1 MCGDEGAGR
10 GARVPGHERRGLN
23 RRHRRRAFQY
33 QHQRRREHVGRLQ
46 ACAPGEPREQCECI
60 ATAMEK
66 HMDKDLLR
74 AAALE
79 VQGKTEEA
87 QKIAEQ
93 VGPDKAMASATAAMG
108 PMMQCAMGGAAS

>member
-1 MCGDEGAGR
+1 MRPLNSLGDQDMIRIAMAAGAALMMSSACGA
-10 GARVPGHERRGLN
+10 
-23 RRHRRRAFQY
+23 
-33 QHQRRREHVGRLQ
+33 VGGGDKQVLVD
-46 ACAPGEPREQCECI
+46 ACVKEGEPREQCECI